1 MWTNYQMLNIPFNK
15 VNTLAPLFPIYGL
28 LNIFEVFAGLI
39 QSEKHMK
46 MKYKR
51 SDRKNFFEIP

>member
-1 MWTNYQMLNIPFNK
+1 MLNFPFNK
-15 VNTLAPLFPIYGL
+15 VNTLARLFPIYGL

-51 SDRKNFFEIP
+51 NDRKIFF